1 MTKID
6 LSRRNL
12 LQLGALSLVSG
23 SFVTA
28 MSKANSKEIVA
39 LNEVTSNLNP
49 EEALQSLLAGN
60 ERFINNKS
68 ININRS
74 LTRIQEVAKGQNPF
88 AILLSCAD
96 SRVPVEILFDR
107 GFGDLFVVRNAGNI
121 ATPEEVGSIEF
132 GSLVLGAKVILVLGH
147 GSCGAVK
154 ATIEGNVVPGQ
165 IQSVLDAIK
174 PALNNLTPEEKK
186 DLPTAIKANVKLQVE
201 TLKKSNV
208 IAQLIAENKL
218 KIVGGYYDLTT
229 GKVSLIS

>member
-6 LSRRNL
+6 FSRRNL

-23 SFVTA
+23 GFVTA
-28 MSKANSKEIVA
+28 MSKANSKEIAVQ
-39 LNEVTSNLNP
+39 NEVTSNLNP
-49 EEALQSLLAGN
+49 EESLQSLLAGN

-74 LTRIQEVAKGQNPF
+74 LTRIQEVAKGQKPF

-121 ATPEEVGSIEF
+121 ATPEEIGSIEF

-154 ATIEGNVVPGQ
+154 ATIEGNSVPGQ
-165 IQSVLDAIK
+165 IQSVLDFIK
-174 PALNNLTPEEKK
+174 PALNNLTSEEKK
-186 DLPTAIKANVKLQVE
+186 DLSTAIKANVKLQVE
-201 TLKKSNV
+201 TLKKSTV
-208 IAQLIAENKL
+208 IAQLITKNKL
-218 KIVGGYYDLTT
+218 KIVGGYYDLATA
-229 GKVSLIS
+229 KVSLIS

>member
-1 MTKID
+1 MKKID
-6 LSRRNL
+6 FSRRNL

-28 MSKANSKEIVA
+28 ISKANSKEIVA
-39 LNEVTSNLNP
+39 QNEMTAKLNP

-60 ERFINNKS
+60 ERFISNKS
-68 ININRS
+68 VNVNRS

-121 ATPEEVGSIEF
+121 ATPEEIGSIEF

-154 ATIEGNVVPGQ
+154 ATIEGNSVPGQ
-165 IQSVLDAIK
+165 IQSVLDFIK
-174 PALNNLTPEEKK
+174 PALDNITSEEKK
-186 DLPTAIKANVKLQVE
+186 DLSTAIKANVKLQVE
-201 TLKKSNV
+201 TLKKSSV
-208 IAQLIAENKL
+208 ITQLIKENKL
-218 KIVGGYYDLTT
+218 KIVGGYYDLATA
-229 GKVSLIS
+229 KVSLIS

>member
-1 MTKID
+1 MKKID
-6 LSRRNL
+6 FSRRNL

-23 SFVTA
+23 SFATA

-39 LNEVTSNLNP
+39 QNEMTSNLNP

-60 ERFINNKS
+60 ERFISNKS
-68 ININRS
+68 VNVNRS

-121 ATPEEVGSIEF
+121 ATPEEIGSIEF

-154 ATIEGNVVPGQ
+154 ATIEGNTVPGQ
-165 IQSVLDAIK
+165 IQSVLDFIK
-174 PALNNLTPEEKK
+174 PALDNLSPEEKK

-201 TLKKSNV
+201 SLKKSPV
-208 IAQLIAENKL
+208 VTKLIEENKL
-218 KIVGGYYDLTT
+218 KIVGGYYDLATA
-229 GKVSLIS
+229 KVSLIS